1 MGARSHVRKRR
12 QGCLSGC
19 LTRLLLTLGLCALL
33 FVGACVLGL
42 VRIDPATGA
51 PTLSLGNVSHSLA
64 DIKLPELSLPDWSLP
79 TWAYGMRPEGLT
91 VKTLRA
97 GTGEAVLVCCDGYT
111 MLLGG
116 GGGMGAALTGQ
127 LLLCGVSHLN
137 AVVAPSSDQQQ
148 IGGLPLAIRLMPPEY
163 LLYQDSQTKGT
174 AYNRLMQTATQNQKT
189 QLLVPRQG
197 LTFSLGRSTV
207 TIIGPARTAHTDG
220 RDDGLSV
227 RVDFGQTSVLIAGG
241 ITEAGERELIT
252 SGARLGADVLI
263 CAQGGSAEATCAAF
277 VSAVSPRHALMTAKD
292 PPNSVQVRL
301 QRAGAQVY
309 TMREHGVIT
318 VESDGYTVKVTP

>member
-51 PTLSLGNVSHSLA
+51 PALSLGSFTQSLA
-64 DIKLPELSLPDWSLP
+64 DIKLPALSLPDWS
-79 TWAYGMRPEGLT
+79 WAYGTRREGLT

-116 GGGMGAALTGQ
+116 GSGMGAALTGQ
-127 LLLCGVSHLN
+127 LLLCGVGHLN
-137 AVVAPSSDQQQ
+137 AVVALSSDQQQ

-174 AYNRLMQTATQNQKT
+174 AYNRLMQTTAQNQKT

-207 TIIGPARTAHTDG
+207 TIVGPARTAHTDG

-252 SGARLGADVLI
+252 SGVRLGADVLI
-263 CAQGGSAEATCAAF
+263 CAQGGSTEATCAAF
-277 VSAVSPRHALMTAKD
+277 VSAVAPKYALMTAKD
-292 PPNSVQVRL
+292 PPNSVRVRL

-309 TMREHGVIT
+309 TMQEHGVIT
-318 VESDGYTVKVTP
+318 VESDGYHVKVTP